1 VSVLS
6 RLAAPAVRP
15 FAILVAVFAMFAV
28 LAAIDRSGRSFVS
41 VATGFSVMQLFATLS
56 LVTLGLALTMMIRE
70 FDISVAGMFGLAGV
84 VAVMT
89 GVESPWLGLA
99 AAVAVGLFAGLAQGL
114 IIVWLRLSSVAVT
127 LGGLLTFLG
136 IAFVLTRNTSIS
148 YGNMDVALALNHALF
163 GLFSVR
169 TLVAVAVIVC
179 VAALMAFTRV
189 GRDVI
194 ATGSDRHASATAG
207 VNTDR
212 ILIGAFM
219 ASGAL
224 TALGAALLSYS
235 LAAATPGGLV
245 ADLLVPATAA
255 AIIGGV
261 SLGGGRGH
269 PLGIAAGVL
278 VLCLLRSG
286 LTAMEAPP
294 HVHQIVIGAVL
305 LLVAI
310 LDGPALARRVT
321 EWRLGW
327 REMRAG
333 QDAAARGAAS

>member
-1 VSVLS
+1 V
-6 RLAAPAVRP
+6 
-15 FAILVAVFAMFAV
+15 
-28 LAAIDRSGRSFVS
+28 
-41 VATGFSVMQLFATLS
+41 QN
-56 LVTLGLALTMMIRE
+56 
-70 FDISVAGMFGLAGV
+70 
-84 VAVMT
+84 
-89 GVESPWLGLA
+89 PWLGVA

-114 IIVWLRLSSVAVT
+114 LIVWLRLSSVAVT

-136 IAFVLTRNTSIS
+136 VAFVLTRNTSIS
-148 YGNMDVALALNHALF
+148 YGNMEVALALNHALF
-163 GLFSVR
+163 GVFSAR
-169 TLVAVAVIVC
+169 TLIAVAVIAC
-179 VAALMAFTRV
+179 IAALMAFTRI

-207 VNTDR
+207 VDTDR

-219 ASGAL
+219 ASGTL

-245 ADLLVPATAA
+245 ADILVPATAA

-278 VLCLLRSG
+278 VLCMLRSG

-310 LDGPALARRVT
+310 LDGPSLARRVT

-327 REMRAG
+327 AERRAG
-333 QDAAARGAAS
+333 TQAGTAS